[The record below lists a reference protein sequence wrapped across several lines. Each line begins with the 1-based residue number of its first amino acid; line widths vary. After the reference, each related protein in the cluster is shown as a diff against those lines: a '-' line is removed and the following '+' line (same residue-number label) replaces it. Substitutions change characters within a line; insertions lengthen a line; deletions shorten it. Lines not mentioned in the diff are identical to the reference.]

1 MLSGGFSLIKIIYGP
16 KVTVKTKLLL
26 DAAISNAK
34 DAKGLS
40 VFITDNKRAMYSL
53 DRAVRYIDVTDYDIA
68 GEDALCGFVKGVAAC
83 NSDHEY
89 IYIDGVARIAGKQL
103 SELAGIFYMLEKISA
118 ENKITITL
126 TCSAAEADLPDFVKK
141 FI

>member
-1 MLSGGFSLIKIIYGP
+1 MIKIIYGP
-16 KVTVKTKLLL
+16 KGTGKTKQRL
-26 DAAISNAK
+26 DAANANAK

>member
-1 MLSGGFSLIKIIYGP
+1 MIKIIYGP
-16 KVTVKTKLLL
+16 KGTGKTKQLL
-26 DAAISNAK
+26 DAANAQVK

-40 VFITDNKRAMYSL
+40 VFITDNKHAMYSL

-89 IYIDGVARIAGKQL
+89 IYIDGVARIAGKPL
-103 SELAGIFYMLEKISA
+103 SELAGIFYMLEKISS

-126 TCSAAEADLPDFVKK
+126 TCSAAEAELPDFVKK